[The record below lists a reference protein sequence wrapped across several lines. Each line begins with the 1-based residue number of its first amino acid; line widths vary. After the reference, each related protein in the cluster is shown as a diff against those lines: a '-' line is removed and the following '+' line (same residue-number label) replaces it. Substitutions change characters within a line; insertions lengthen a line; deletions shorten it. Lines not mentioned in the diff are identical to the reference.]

1 MRTLVTALNVALVLS
16 LATPALLDAQQSQQS
31 PQVQQDRPGTATTE
45 SPRTTD
51 RDMEWGW
58 LGLLGLAG
66 LLGLRRREVHHDT
79 AATPRRATGTYGG

>member
-16 LATPALLDAQQSQQS
+16 LATPALLDAQQS

-45 SPRTTD
+45 SPRTPE
-51 RDMEWGW
+51 RDMDWGW

-66 LLGLRRREVHHDT
+66 LLGLRRREVHHDA